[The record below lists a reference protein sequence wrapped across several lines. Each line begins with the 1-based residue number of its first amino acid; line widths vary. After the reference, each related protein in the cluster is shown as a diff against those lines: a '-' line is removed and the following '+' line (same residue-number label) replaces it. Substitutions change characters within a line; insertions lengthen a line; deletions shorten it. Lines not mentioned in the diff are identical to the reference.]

1 MAKSC
6 AERRGVQQTAAR
18 RRRLVSSS
26 AYRRASSR
34 LVAGH
39 NNRVSNSASF
49 KKQTCCLLPIRPNT
63 SLLLSRSS
71 PSPSSR
77 SSRRDKRTCLTIKTN
92 RFVPSPSPTYRT
104 LTISII
110 EENREVSVFF
120 PVFLVSPFFR
130 FRDWKNESFVQ
141 RVEKNVVFS
150 IFKAACWLK
159 MEEKLITYLNIEF
172 IISGIDGTWVE

>member
-1 MAKSC
+1 MHRGHCTPTRVNLMAKSC

-92 RFVPSPSPTYRT
+92 RFVPSPLPHIPNTYHFNHRRKSRSFG
-104 LTISII
+104 I
-110 EENREVSVFF
+110 F
-120 PVFLVSPFFR
+120 P
-130 FRDWKNESFVQ
+130 SFSS
-141 RVEKNVVFS
+141 FS
-150 IFKAACWLK
+150 ILPF
-159 MEEKLITYLNIEF
+159 
-172 IISGIDGTWVE
+172 

>member
-63 SLLLSRSS
+63 SLLLSRSPPPPPP
-71 PSPSSR
+71 PSSSR

-92 RFVPSPSPTYRT
+92 RFVPPLPLPHTYRT
-104 LTISII
+104 TLPFQSRRKSRGVGI
-110 EENREVSVFF
+110 F
-120 PVFLVSPFFR
+120 P
-130 FRDWKNESFVQ
+130 SFSS
-141 RVEKNVVFS
+141 FS
-150 IFKAACWLK
+150 IFFLVLEIEKNETLLK
-159 MEEKLITYLNIEF
+159 QSIKRKMLCF
-172 IISGIDGTWVE
+172 QFCVD

>member
-63 SLLLSRSS
+63 SLLLSRSPPPPP
-71 PSPSSR
+71 PSSSR

-92 RFVPSPSPTYRT
+92 RFVPPLPLPHTYRT
-104 LTISII
+104 TLPFQSRRKSRGVGI
-110 EENREVSVFF
+110 F
-120 PVFLVSPFFR
+120 P
-130 FRDWKNESFVQ
+130 SFSS
-141 RVEKNVVFS
+141 FS
-150 IFKAACWLK
+150 IFFLVLEIEKNETLLK
-159 MEEKLITYLNIEF
+159 QSIKRKMLCF
-172 IISGIDGTWVE
+172 QFCVD